1 MDAYLW
7 PAVLLMRHRDNRGRV
22 LGSSERW
29 RDNAYLD
36 LTHTLRATV
45 YICGS
50 LTAVGCCFFA
60 TLQRE
65 QEQVYRRRNIG
76 RKDRRRKKESNLI
89 SVSL

>member
-7 PAVLLMRHRDNRGRV
+7 PAVLLMRHRDNRGGV

-50 LTAVGCCFFA
+50 LTTVGCCFFCHLA
-60 TLQRE
+60 ERARASVQEKKHRE
-65 QEQVYRRRNIG
+65 EGQEE
-76 RKDRRRKKESNLI
+76 KKG
-89 SVSL
+89 V